1 MTEALERRAIAF
13 IRTVA
18 SRCERCL
25 RRSPD
30 NCRGC
35 ISQWANGIMRDYES
49 ETDSGRQQP
58 DYSLVARRMRII
70 DALEQA
76 GRPLLAC
83 EIDLS
88 ALCSKGLKQWTLRR
102 MVKAGKIVRVLNDDP
117 GDERHIYLYALPK
130 RHRKNNNNQP
140 KEQHGKTIHGGNATH
155 TAK

>member
-1 MTEALERRAIAF
+1 MTEDLERRAIAF
-13 IRTVA
+13 VRSVA
-18 SRCERCL
+18 SRCSRCMH
-25 RRSPD
+25 RSPE
-30 NCRGC
+30 NCNGC
-35 ISQWANGIMRDYES
+35 ISQWAKKIMGEYEMDANQHKPS
-49 ETDSGRQQP
+49 P
-58 DYSLVARRMRII
+58 DYSLAARRMRII

-76 GRPLLAC
+76 GRPLFAA
-83 EIDLS
+83 EIDIS

-102 MVKAGKIVRVLNDDP
+102 MVKTGKIVRVLNDDP